1 MVENLKELCSKMDS
15 KSEFVEQVASYY
27 KMNTD
32 YISHKWFQSKWSI
45 PESKQGEIVSM
56 AQIYLYNQIKKTSN
70 ILEKTG
76 FQIK

>member
-15 KSEFVEQVASYY
+15 KSEFVEQVASYH
-27 KMNTD
+27 KMSFV
-32 YISHKWFQSKWSI
+32 YILQNWFQGKWSI
-45 PESKQGEIVSM
+45 PESKQGKIVSM